1 MLLYIMKMKKY
12 IYIYI
17 YISEALKAY
26 KDKNSGPATGTR
38 GIAVTASALE
48 KPGTWVRLPA
58 SVRFL
63 FVPLRPFFYA
73 ALANRWKVQFRQG

>member
-1 MLLYIMKMKKY
+1 M
-12 IYIYI
+12 
-17 YISEALKAY
+17 KAY

-38 GIAVTASALE
+38 GIVVTVSALE
-48 KPGTWVRLPA
+48 KPGTWVRLPT

-73 ALANRWKVQFRQG
+73 ALTKRWKVQFHKGLRKFNNVD